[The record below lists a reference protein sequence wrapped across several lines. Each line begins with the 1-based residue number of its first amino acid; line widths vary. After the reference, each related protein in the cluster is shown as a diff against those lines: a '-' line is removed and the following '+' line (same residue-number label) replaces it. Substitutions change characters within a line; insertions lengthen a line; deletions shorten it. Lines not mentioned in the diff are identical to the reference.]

1 MGCTLRTAVGLVCLL
16 AVGCAQNKPATQALS
31 EQTLEGAAWTL
42 VELEG
47 QPAPLGADARAIS
60 ISFAAQRASGFS
72 GCNRFT
78 GAYTLEGNRLGFGNL
93 AVTRMACAQGMQTED
108 AVLDAL
114 GRVALASLEDGRLRM
129 SDGDSTL
136 LMIFQR

>member
-1 MGCTLRTAVGLVCLL
+1 MRFTLRTAVGLICLL
-16 AVGCAQNKPATQALS
+16 AVGCAQNKPATLALS
-31 EQTLEGAAWTL
+31 EQTLGGDVWAL
-42 VELEG
+42 VELRG
-47 QPAPLGADARAIS
+47 QPVPLGADGRAIS

-114 GRVALASLEDGRLRM
+114 GRVVLAVIEGDRLRM
-129 SDGDSTL
+129 MDDDSSV
-136 LMIFQR
+136 LMVFQR